1 MKKTLIVYYSLDD
14 GNTRQIVNMIKEVS
28 GADIERIRMV
38 SPYVGSYDDIVEMGR
53 EETETK
59 HCPEIKPLAADMNS
73 YDVIVLGTPVWWYTM
88 APAMRSF
95 LSENSLKGKTVI
107 PFATCA
113 GWPGHVLKDVES
125 LAAGSHIELPF
136 AVKFDMEGRGEIK
149 TSRHELQ
156 EWINQVR
163 DFITR

>member
-1 MKKTLIVYYSLDD
+1 LKNTLIVYYSLDD
-14 GNTRQIVNMIKEVS
+14 GNTRQIVNMVKEVS
-28 GADIERIRMV
+28 CADVERIHMV
-38 SPYVGSYDDIVEMGR
+38 SPYVGSYGDIVETGR

-59 HCPEIKPLAADMNS
+59 HCPDIKPMAADINS
-73 YDVIVLGTPVWWYTM
+73 YDVIVLGTPVWWCTI

-95 LSENSLKGKTVI
+95 LTENSLNRKTVI

-113 GWPGHVLKDVES
+113 GWPGHAMEDMES

-136 AVKFDMEGRGEIK
+136 IVKFDMEGREEIK
-149 TSRHELQ
+149 TPRHELQ

-163 DFITR
+163 NFITR